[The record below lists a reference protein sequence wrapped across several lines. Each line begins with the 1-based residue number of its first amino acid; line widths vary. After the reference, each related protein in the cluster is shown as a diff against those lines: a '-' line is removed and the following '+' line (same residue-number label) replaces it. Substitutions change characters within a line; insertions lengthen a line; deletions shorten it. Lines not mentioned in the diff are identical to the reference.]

1 MKFEDAKVGMEV
13 VVTGE
18 QAERFPEGA
27 VITDVDKNDFSVRLK
42 GKHGVTLWFWD
53 INSRAH
59 ESQRNAYDMSDIH
72 LKDDGFRKLPT
83 MTHILAEYLG
93 KDCDFRKLP
102 PTTHLL
108 AEYLGLDPEKVKCH
122 VDKENGTITVRQGDV
137 EAKAKKAPQDKWDFR
152 LGMGLALCR
161 LKEKLAEH
169 RKPEFGEPCYYVLK
183 SYLINYTTFGLSE
196 DFIQGSVMYA
206 MGNVFKTQ
214 KEAEDNAEEMVKR
227 ANMVIEFCKKQGW

>member
-18 QAERFPEGA
+18 QADRFPEGA

-42 GKHGVTLWFWD
+42 GKYGLHLWFWD
-53 INSRAH
+53 INNRGP
-59 ESQRNAYDMSDIH
+59 ETQLNAYDMADIH
-72 LKDDGFRKLPT
+72 LKDDG
-83 MTHILAEYLG
+83 
-93 KDCDFRKLP
+93 FRKLP

-108 AEYLGLDPEKVKCH
+108 AEYLGLDPEKVKCY
-122 VDKENGTITVRQGDV
+122 VDKENSIIKVKQGDV

-161 LKEKLAEH
+161 LKEKLAEPQ
-169 RKPEFGEPCYYVLK
+169 KPEFGEPCYYVLK
-183 SYLINYTTFGLSE
+183 SYLINHTTIGFFE
-196 DFIQGSVMYA
+196 DFIQDSIMYA

-214 KEAEDNAEEMVKR
+214 KEAEDNAEEMLKR